1 MSFSVDH
8 VLDVKLGL
16 DFGLADADVTSE
28 GGKVL
33 EYVAAMRAHRDG
45 SGCEFVLIEHQIRLV
60 PAGEVHH

>member
-45 SGCEFVLIEHQIRLV
+45 SGCEFVLIEHQI
-60 PAGEVHH
+60 